1 MEKDHLKLIN
11 DLLDIRDVGEKIVS
25 NIDMENFEK
34 MHKRRI
40 EILEAKQSKR
50 WSRKKNHYDSLMFKE
65 LRN

>member
-1 MEKDHLKLIN
+1 MKKDHLKLIN
-11 DLLDIRDVGEKIVS
+11 DLLDIRDIGEKIFS

-34 MHKRRI
+34 MHKRRK